1 MPRWSDKDL
10 IDADPD
16 LLDEKD
22 RVRQIKLQEKRAK
35 KEAKEEAKREKTKA
49 KDLEKL
55 AKKHMSGSADTMS
68 VSKEDI

>member
-1 MPRWSDKDL
+1 MVRWSDKDL

-22 RVRQIKLQEKRAK
+22 RQRQIKLQEKRAK

-49 KDLEKL
+49 KDLVRL
-55 AKKHMSGSADTMS
+55 TKKHCSGSDVNIS